1 MCTYNSR
8 SGCDCLCECDILLA
22 EDRNLCPEH
31 GRSAQAAKAREMRV
45 PRWVTAIDEIEQM
58 VESLYYD
65 GRITSQQRSLFRWA
79 ARKAR
84 EVESP
89 AWCSRCAQSLDGV
102 EEL

>member
-22 EDRNLCPEH
+22 EDRDLCPEH
-31 GRSAQAAKAREMRV
+31 GIRAQERKAREMRV
-45 PRWVTAIDEIEQM
+45 PRWVTALDEIEQT
-58 VESLYYD
+58 VERAYCD
-65 GRITSQQRSLFRWA
+65 ARISRQQRSLFRWA

-84 EVESP
+84 EAESP
-89 AWCSRCAQSLDGV
+89 ARCSRCAQSLD